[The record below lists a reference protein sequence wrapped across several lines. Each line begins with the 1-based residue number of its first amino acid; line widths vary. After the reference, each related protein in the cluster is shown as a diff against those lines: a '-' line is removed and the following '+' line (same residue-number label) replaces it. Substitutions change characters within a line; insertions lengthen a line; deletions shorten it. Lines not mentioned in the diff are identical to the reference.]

1 MFNPASPP
9 SCCASLRQTLIQGWQ
24 QQFPLHPSPFRQMAA
39 RSGATPRELLSTCR
53 ELNRSG
59 ALQPIRARWGAT
71 LRRERWRLAFDAA
84 PGFSSAL
91 AALPGCFRVER
102 CEAVESLPTVW
113 AEMEALDEP
122 LLWRQLACLAL
133 QPRACLRLPTSAA
146 TVCCDDPQL
155 AACVEQGLQLCS
167 KPFAECARQLGCSE
181 HHVLSSLSSWRRR
194 GQLEGLVLRPP
205 PTKVP
210 QLGILALWR
219 RIEPSTELLAKLRVQ
234 RGIDRVIEGP
244 GSDEWPWRLTVVL
257 RATPQLGAEPWRDR
271 LATAGLTAAPDSSV
285 PLRIEEPRDQ
295 ALLFNT

>member
-1 MFNPASPP
+1 MNLCCGAS
-9 SCCASLRQTLIQGWQ
+9 SRAWRFS
-24 QQFPLHPSPFRQMAA
+24 
-39 RSGATPRELLSTCR
+39 REPVF
-53 ELNRSG
+53 
-59 ALQPIRARWGAT
+59 AY
-71 LRRERWRLAFDAA
+71 
-84 PGFSSAL
+84 
-91 AALPGCFRVER
+91 
-102 CEAVESLPTVW
+102 
-113 AEMEALDEP
+113 
-122 LLWRQLACLAL
+122 QLL
-133 QPRACLRLPTSAA
+133 QPRCAA
-146 TVCCDDPQL
+146 TIRSWPRASSKACSSAPSRL
-155 AACVEQGLQLCS
+155 RNAPGNWAA
-167 KPFAECARQLGCSE
+167 ANTMY
-181 HHVLSSLSSWRRR
+181 SLSSWRRR